1 MSDPTLFLL
10 LFLRNMV
17 TCLSVSMDG
26 TLLLSGSHDETV
38 RLWDVQ
44 SKQSLRC
51 IAHKGRPRPHGA
63 RPRPLLPSWCPSEP
77 SEQKVTWPDTV

>member
-1 MSDPTLFLL
+1 MWTTGNLHRHDSESPPCLL
-10 LFLRNMV
+10 RSLV

-51 IAHKGRPRPHGA
+51 LNHKGKAP
-63 RPRPLLPSWCPSEP
+63 PLLNLRSCSDWSLCLSHVE
-77 SEQKVTWPDTV
+77 TLL

>member
-1 MSDPTLFLL
+1 M
-10 LFLRNMV
+10 

-44 SKQSLRC
+44 SQQSLRC
-51 IAHKGRPRPHGA
+51 LAHKGESPMTFSKKASSVG
-63 RPRPLLPSWCPSEP
+63 
-77 SEQKVTWPDTV
+77 QNI